1 VNLQVPFDVI
11 KQYRVR
17 LCTTVQ
23 LGLSFSSCLYKPFAP
38 PPQWLGEMRSIGTN
52 KSKLHLYTPRPMS
65 ARRCP
70 APGHGKRSC
79 PSSYFV
85 NARVCDFAA
94 RHSKDPLGAHAGQT
108 LTYHRA
114 YIVDISPYLKV
125 VANQP
130 YGSPLTSRAN
140 CPAPQYLLSEMP
152 PKHVLVAGIYE
163 TFPPQGQCAQS
174 KTKVQ
179 ARA

>member
-1 VNLQVPFDVI
+1 
-11 KQYRVR
+11 
-17 LCTTVQ
+17 
-23 LGLSFSSCLYKPFAP
+23 
-38 PPQWLGEMRSIGTN
+38 
-52 KSKLHLYTPRPMS
+52 MS

-130 YGSPLTSRAN
+130 YGSRRPVEQIALR
-140 CPAPQYLLSEMP
+140 LSTCYP
-152 PKHVLVAGIYE
+152 RCL
-163 TFPPQGQCAQS
+163 QS
-174 KTKVQ
+174 MF
-179 ARA
+179 